1 MGGYLFADFCS
12 GRIWAVSAAGAARQ
26 TPRQLLDS
34 TLMISS
40 FAQAEDLSLYVTD
53 LRGGGV
59 WKIVAN

>member
-1 MGGYLFADFCS
+1 
-12 GRIWAVSAAGAARQ
+12 
-26 TPRQLLDS
+26 
-34 TLMISS
+34 MISS